1 MKKSKKKDKFDN
13 KYFTRKL
20 EMQVIQP
27 GDGRNFPCKG
37 NIVTVHY
44 TANVYIILFFL
55 NNFLV

>member
-27 GDGRNFPCKG
+27 GDGRNLYKTEK
-37 NIVTVHY
+37 ISKIDH
-44 TANVYIILFFL
+44 LR
-55 NNFLV
+55 